1 MLLPSIPPGQ
11 SMNAEVTKE
20 DCRPSFLLSVE

>member
-11 SMNAEVTKE
+11 SMSAEQTKD
-20 DCRPSFLLSVE
+20 DCLPSFLLSVE